1 METTDN
7 YRFWVSLSQQK
18 FDHKPDRIT
27 EVGKLKFTR
36 IYTDIEG
43 FAEGIAK
50 GYCYAPI
57 FKSATFSMGEKT
69 AYPG

>member
-1 METTDN
+1 METTDD

-36 IYTDIEG
+36 IYKELPKVTVMHP
-43 FAEGIAK
+43 
-50 GYCYAPI
+50 YSRVPL
-57 FKSATFSMGEKT
+57 SAWEKRLT
-69 AYPG
+69 RTSIIHHSYH